1 MERILQSSRTRLARD
16 GTRLVQGLREKS
28 SWFVKNIVE
37 ARPQVN
43 ACAGPRILRRHPRTT
58 RSNEPGQVQVM
69 VETQEVQSGSPVQA
83 APPLPSTVPSGKT
96 LKSVRR
102 LRRVGGRAVVALK
115 AVDEGR
121 ESDPED
127 FGCLYSIVGQDSCG
141 PSEYH
146 TALSHFTDLSGL
158 GSMTLSP
165 LFDESS
171 GVAFARVC
179 LGSDERIL
187 AASGSVAAPR
197 RTPLVFTPTANNLT
211 SPNFLMA
218 PPSLVLTMPTP
229 QIPYSPIFVPHSP
242 ITLSKYVEA
251 TTHSSVYNSFGPS
264 PAPSASLSPAPS
276 LPACDRCC
284 LAQLE
289 DGLVCR
295 VCEKQWLAC
304 KLWYQAHDGGRRRW
318 LTEPYIKP
326 AESTARVR
334 AVMGA
339 LSVPGSTRNSHLN
352 HGLGLGPSVS
362 FKQELPFRVL
372 STSSRPSSL
381 HAVSGTGTGTGT
393 WATRYWKTNTE
404 RVSLILVGF
413 AKVERSVRDAGRTLW
428 RTSAALLFPLS
439 RKDRSP
445 VSSRSKSDDSL
456 ATSWEAHIGGHRRQ
470 SSGQSSLCFGSLPGA
485 CITSSSRFVEHLV

>member
-1 MERILQSSRTRLARD
+1 MTGSWRSSRARLARD
-16 GTRLVQGLREKS
+16 DTCLVQGLREKA

-43 ACAGPRILRRHPRTT
+43 ACAGPRILRRRPRTT
-58 RSNEPGQVQVM
+58 RSSEPGRVQVM
-69 VETQEVQSGSPVQA
+69 VETQESDSPVQA
-83 APPLPSTVPSGKT
+83 VPSLPSGVPSGET

-127 FGCLYSIVGQDSCG
+127 FGCLYSIVGEDSCG

-146 TALSHFTDLSGL
+146 TALSHLTDLSGL
-158 GSMTLSP
+158 GSMTPSP

-171 GVAFARVC
+171 GVAFARVF
-179 LGSDERIL
+179 LGSDERL
-187 AASGSVAAPR
+187 PAASRSVAAPCK
-197 RTPLVFTPTANNLT
+197 TSLVSTPTADSSS
-211 SPNFLMA
+211 SPNFLVA
-218 PPSLVLTMPTP
+218 PSLVLTMPTP
-229 QIPYSPIFVPHSP
+229 QIAHSPIFVPHSP

-251 TTHSSVYNSFGPS
+251 TTHTSAYNPLGPS

-276 LPACDRCC
+276 LPTCDRCC

-289 DGLVCR
+289 DGLICR
-295 VCEKQWLAC
+295 ACEKQWLAC
-304 KLWYQAHDGGRRRW
+304 KLWYHAHDGGRRRW

-339 LSVPGSTRNSHLN
+339 LSVSGSTRSSHLN

-372 STSSRPSSL
+372 ATSSRPSSL
-381 HAVSGTGTGTGT
+381 HAVYNSAGS
-393 WATRYWKTNTE
+393 WATRCWKTNIG
-404 RVSLILVGF
+404 RVALLCQQSVNA
-413 AKVERSVRDAGRTLW
+413 AKRMCGAGETLW
-428 RTSAALLFPLS
+428 PAFVTLLFPLS
-439 RKDRSP
+439 RNDRSS
-445 VSSRSKSDDSL
+445 VSSRSESDDSL
-456 ATSWEAHIGGHRRQ
+456 TTSWGAHIGGHRRPL
-470 SSGQSSLCFGSLPGA
+470 SGESSLSAGSLPVA